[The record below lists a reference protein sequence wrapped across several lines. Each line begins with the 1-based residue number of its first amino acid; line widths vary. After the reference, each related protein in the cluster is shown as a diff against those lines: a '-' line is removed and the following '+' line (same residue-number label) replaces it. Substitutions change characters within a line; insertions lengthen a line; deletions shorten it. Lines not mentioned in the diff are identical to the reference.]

1 MLTKMVFPEK
11 AQKPRTSV
19 VLVPF
24 SWRLH

>member
-24 SWRLH
+24 PWRLH